1 MRYNLLKR
9 KKIGQKGFS
18 LPELIIVIA
27 IFVIITTV
35 ALFNQ
40 GRLSSSVLLTNMAY
54 EVGLAVREAQIYGI
68 GVRSTDASGN
78 FAGQFGAHFDTNND
92 KQVIVFA
99 DMNNNGQYDAGVGD
113 ESRYVYE
120 FDNRRGNRI
129 TAVCVGGPGVGWSSG
144 PCNADVNQQSVDV
157 LFKRPNPSNLVSCAD
172 TSPGVCPSPLQS
184 NRVYI
189 VISDVEDLE
198 CRVVIVE
205 ATGQIRVEDSTKGSC
220 SAGASLTP

>member
-40 GRLSSSVLLTNMAY
+40 GRLSSNVLLTNMAY

-68 GVRSTDASGN
+68 GVRSTDAGGN

-129 TAVCVGGPGVGWSSG
+129 TAVCVGGPAIWGGG
-144 PCNADVNQQSVDV
+144 PCNADVNLQSVDV

-189 VISDVEDLE
+189 VITDVEDLE